1 MDPIIFSLIMLGA
14 TVGTTVIQGLAQK
27 SANEKAR
34 ISARGIAEQNRADEQ
49 SQLKITNRLAKNK
62 LNFNEQKL
70 QQSNAMLN
78 EYKKDKRTE
87 QNYLLNKTT
96 QGFLGETAKRT
107 LGTDEDWLMKSK
119 LLNRF

>member
-1 MDPIIFSLIMLGA
+1 MLGA